1 MRRGR
6 AGLLGVLILLGI
18 VSSAEARQPLDAGAD
33 SVSCYQNGQE
43 IFKTQER
50 IRSFDVTGAMSLLA
64 EFSLGQVQDTNIRLY
79 AGERADIVCVVAKR
93 K

>member
-1 MRRGR
+1 MRRR
-6 AGLLGVLILLGI
+6 RQCFLGTLMLLGI
-18 VSSAEARQPLDAGAD
+18 FCVAEARQTLDGGPD

-50 IRSFDVTGAMSLLA
+50 RRSFEVTGAMSLLA
-64 EFSLGQVQDTNIRLY
+64 ELSLGQVQETNVRLY